1 MQKKHLVYIVSHVQ
15 KSLAF
20 EWIATRLHHEYHL
33 TFLLLNPGPSPL
45 ESFLHGS
52 GIEVRR
58 MTYRGKV
65 DFFHTFLKTLLF
77 LLWQRPDV
85 IHAHLLD
92 AQLVGLSAA
101 WLAGIRKRVY
111 TRHTSTYHHR
121 YAPAGVKYDKL
132 SNRLATQIV
141 SISQAT
147 DHVLL
152 RMENVSATKIVR
164 IPHGFDFTVFEDVSE
179 ERIGKVKLKW
189 NIPDSRPVIG
199 VVSRHIAWK
208 GIQFIIPAFSDFQKQ
223 FPNALLV
230 LANASGPHHDALMKQ
245 LEALKKACVVQI
257 PFEDDIAALY
267 RVFDIFV
274 HVPVDATVEA
284 FGQTYVEAM
293 ASGIPSILTRSGIAS
308 EFAEDR
314 INAMVVPFQDSDA
327 ITTALLALWK
337 DNALRQRL
345 ASAGKRDVVSRFGLN
360 VMLTSLTHLYNA

>member
-1 MQKKHLVYIVSHVQ
+1 MEYSGFKARNWG
-15 KSLAF
+15 SLAAYCM
-20 EWIATRLHHEYHL
+20 EGDPVYYSSLQRL
-33 TFLLLNPGPSPL
+33 S
-45 ESFLHGS
+45 
-52 GIEVRR
+52 
-58 MTYRGKV
+58 
-65 DFFHTFLKTLLF
+65 
-77 LLWQRPDV
+77 
-85 IHAHLLD
+85 
-92 AQLVGLSAA
+92 
-101 WLAGIRKRVY
+101 
-111 TRHTSTYHHR
+111 
-121 YAPAGVKYDKL
+121 
-132 SNRLATQIV
+132 
-141 SISQAT
+141 
-147 DHVLL
+147 
-152 RMENVSATKIVR
+152 
-164 IPHGFDFTVFEDVSE
+164 
-179 ERIGKVKLKW
+179 
-189 NIPDSRPVIG
+189 
-199 VVSRHIAWK
+199 
-208 GIQFIIPAFSDFQKQ
+208 KQ